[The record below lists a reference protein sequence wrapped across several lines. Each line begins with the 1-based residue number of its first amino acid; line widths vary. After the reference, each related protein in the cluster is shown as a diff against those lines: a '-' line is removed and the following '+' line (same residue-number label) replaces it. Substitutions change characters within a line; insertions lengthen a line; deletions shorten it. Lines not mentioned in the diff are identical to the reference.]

1 MCKYT
6 IINIISK
13 NFLDIFT
20 TIIKSKGE
28 IAMIEIICGEKGKGK
43 TKELLGKVNAA
54 VQTAN
59 GNVVYLDKSQKHM
72 YELNNKVRLINVMDY
87 PVTNCD
93 EFVGFICGII
103 SQDNDLEEM
112 YLDSFLTIADV
123 NTEEEI
129 TKAIEKLDVISEKY
143 KVRFILSVSKDEK
156 DLPACA
162 KAKVVVSL

>member
-1 MCKYT
+1 
-6 IINIISK
+6 
-13 NFLDIFT
+13 
-20 TIIKSKGE
+20 
-28 IAMIEIICGEKGKGK
+28 MIEIICGVKGKGK

-54 VQTAN
+54 IQTAN

-87 PVTNCD
+87 PVSNCD

-123 NTEEEI
+123 NTEDEI

-143 KVRFILSVSKDEK
+143 KVKFVLSISKDEV
-156 DLPACA
+156 DLPECA
-162 KAKVVVSL
+162 KAKIVISL